1 MDRTKYRPSLL
12 KNKVSET
19 SLTINDLTAL
29 YPEQLLLEFTRQ
41 EREQVW
47 QEIQNRNHINVTA
60 GWQMYLNCLCL
71 RTLLKY
77 FDREQDFNCSPK
89 VWKQSDLPNFWQILT
104 GTAIE
109 LNQKRL
115 IIIPQSEKSCTEFRV
130 PREWVD
136 IPGWAGNYYLAAE
149 ISLEQCWMRVWG
161 YTTYEQLSTNCQY
174 DAVDETYYLPAEELN
189 EELTALWTMVE
200 VDWDCQLQWTPLAL
214 DRYAHSQKTLEPLL
228 TSLSINDA
236 KALLTKINQGDRGW
250 LRLNLPFEE
259 WRALITDDRWRQ
271 KLYQQHE
278 LMRKSQFTTSIID
291 LSQWLQGKFTLG
303 WQPLTDFINSA
314 NSVPTYAFRSFPES
328 IPSTIE
334 GVKLLDLGMQLGNR
348 SVALLIGMTP
358 EEDNKIGIRVQLHP
372 AREESHLPNNIK
384 LALLN
389 QSGETLQEFE
399 SRSQDELIQ
408 LKRFTCPRKKRF
420 LIRVA
425 LNSYSITEEFAID

>member
-1 MDRTKYRPSLL
+1 MDRTKYSLSLL
-12 KNKVSET
+12 NKEASKM

-41 EREQVW
+41 EREQTW
-47 QEIQNRNHINVTA
+47 QEIQNRNYLNVTA
-60 GWQMYLNCLCL
+60 GWQMYLNYLCL
-71 RTLLKY
+71 HTLVNY
-77 FDREQDFNCSPK
+77 FHQEQDFNFSPQ
-89 VWKQSDLPNFWQILT
+89 VWKESELPNFWQILT

-109 LNQKRL
+109 LNQQRL
-115 IIIPQSEKSCTEFRV
+115 IIIPQEEKSCSELRV

-136 IPGWAGNYYLAAE
+136 IPGWAGNYYLGIE
-149 ISLEQCWMRVWG
+149 MNLEQCWMRVWG
-161 YTTYEQLSTNCQY
+161 YTTYEQLRTKGQY
-174 DAVDETYYLPAEELN
+174 DAVDKTYSLPAEELN

-200 VDWDCQLQWTPLAL
+200 FDWDCQLQLAPLAL
-214 DRYAHSQKTLEPLL
+214 GEYTNSQKTLEPFL
-228 TSLSINDA
+228 TSLSVDEVT
-236 KALLTKINQGDRGW
+236 ALLAKLNRGDRGW

-259 WRALITDDRWRQ
+259 WRALITDDRWRH
-271 KLYQQHE
+271 KIYQQHK
-278 LMRKSQFTTSIID
+278 LMKNSQLPTSTIN
-291 LSQWLQGKFTLG
+291 LSQWLEGTFTLG
-303 WQPLTDFINSA
+303 WQSLTEFIYSA
-314 NSVPTYAFRSFPES
+314 TGVTAYAFRSFSES
-328 IPSTIE
+328 IPSAVE

-372 AREESHLPNNIK
+372 AKEESHLPTNIK